1 MGAGKG
7 QRSKRGADLDNA
19 GLLAGYNAST
29 RGVLVVHDEGTV
41 VQLCDAGVE
50 LAQQLEH
57 ARLVG
62 LSLLLVESARQIM
75 RVELVARRVRLAN
88 LVVEG
93 LQSLVIV
100 NRGNAG
106 SELAVD
112 ELVLPQ
118 RAGKEVE

>member
-1 MGAGKG
+1 
-7 QRSKRGADLDNA
+7 
-19 GLLAGYNAST
+19 
-29 RGVLVVHDEGTV
+29 
-41 VQLCDAGVE
+41 
-50 LAQQLEH
+50 
-57 ARLVG
+57 
-62 LSLLLVESARQIM
+62 M

-100 NRGNAG
+100 NRGNVG

-118 RAGKEVE
+118 RAGQEVE